1 MGEFMASLDRFA
13 KALPA
18 GSLLLAAAL
27 LVSCGSGEGDL
38 APAAPDAAAP
48 AETVAPATGTDGQTA
63 GEPATDIE
71 PAPAEPNPVD
81 PAPGE
86 PTPADPG
93 KGAAQPASA
102 AGPAYIGTWGVDL
115 AQCAVAQEYEQPPMI
130 LRADGYDQ
138 HEAHCEFDSVTETG
152 PSQWRVSGLCS
163 VEGDEQ
169 PIDYN
174 LAVIDGNLVHWADGG
189 RKDAW
194 TLVRCPE

>member
-1 MGEFMASLDRFA
+1 MGEIMSSSDRFA
-13 KALPA
+13 NCLPA
-18 GSLLLAAAL
+18 GTLLLASAL
-27 LVSCGSGEGDL
+27 LVSCGGEE
-38 APAAPDAAAP
+38 APVAPDAAAP
-48 AETVAPATGTDGQTA
+48 AEMAAPATEVDSQMA
-63 GEPATDIE
+63 SEPPAATE
-71 PAPAEPNPVD
+71 PDPAEPAATE
-81 PAPGE
+81 PA
-86 PTPADPG
+86 AAVPG
-93 KGAAQPASA
+93 KGPAPSA
-102 AGPAYIGTWGVDL
+102 SVAGPAYVGTWGIDL
-115 AQCAVAQEYEQPPMI
+115 AQCSVGQEYEQPPMI

-152 PSQWRVSGLCS
+152 PSQWRVTGLCS

>member
-27 LVSCGSGEGDL
+27 LVSCGSGEGDP
-38 APAAPDAAAP
+38 APAAPDAAA
-48 AETVAPATGTDGQTA
+48 
-63 GEPATDIE
+63 
-71 PAPAEPNPVD
+71 